1 MSSQGSHKSHSSHK
15 SRSSKGSHQSVD
27 SDFDPYEEEERL
39 AKEAEEE
46 EERLAEKYRLAEKEH
61 EERSAKR
68 LAEDPKTKEVLDEWI
83 SVVSDVFEIP
93 EYGNIKVTSGEFDR
107 DRPGID
113 SGIFP
118 YVKLIIY
125 ILTKKQ
131 EECVS
136 FVIKKNFD
144 TGFSII
150 NIHTIDKCNMGGNN
164 ILKALEDVAQK
175 LKIKY
180 VMIGQDASHINLKH
194 CNESIS
200 LYVLSILSTGESWY
214 NRRGYKQISPD
225 DGRDDEELEL
235 DNTSLYDEET
245 AANTK
250 FITETKVRDFLIYC
264 KMSVKFMA
272 ILESVVLPFEDKT
285 VRTYFKEIDA
295 GLRNNTFNDC
305 TQQSLIATTI
315 KDIGDSSVDET
326 DTPIKY
332 TNFNLV
338 KKISGQGRRPSHIWD
353 EEGPPSQA
361 YSISLGYSNKMS
373 NNKTRQVKSLSDTHL
388 GRTPPS
394 RGQLEK
400 WHNELARGRKLRVSK
415 KHKPNKK
422 RSMLGFVSKKH
433 KTNKKRSM
441 LGFVSKKHKPNK
453 KRSMLGFV
461 SKKHKPN
468 KKRSMSTSVSK
479 KHKPK
484 RRTKRG

>member
-1 MSSQGSHKSHSSHK
+1 MYSQGSKGSHK
-15 SRSSKGSHQSVD
+15 SRSSKGSHQSVA

-46 EERLAEKYRLAEKEH
+46 EERLAEKEE
-61 EERSAKR
+61 EERSAKKIAER
-68 LAEDPKTKEVLDEWI
+68 LAQDPETKEVLDEWI

-93 EYGNIKVTSGEFDR
+93 EYGNMEMFSGDFNSH
-107 DRPGID
+107 RPSSD

-118 YVKLIIY
+118 YVKLLIY
-125 ILTKKQ
+125 ISTKQ
-131 EECVS
+131 EKECVC

-150 NIHTIDKCNMGGNN
+150 NTHAIDKCNMGGNN

-200 LYVLSILSTGESWY
+200 LYVLSILTTGESWY

-225 DGRDDEELEL
+225 DGRADEELEL

-245 AANTK
+245 EANTK

-272 ILESVVLPFEDKT
+272 TLESVVLPFGDKT
-285 VRTYFKEIDA
+285 IQTYFKEIDA

-315 KDIGDSSVDET
+315 KDIEDSSVDET

-332 TNFNLV
+332 TNYNLV

-361 YSISLGYSNKMS
+361 YTISLGYSNKMS
-373 NNKTRQVKSLSDTHL
+373 HNNTHTRQVKSLSNTHL

-400 WHNELARGRKLRVSK
+400 WRNEMARGRNTRKKRGHK
-415 KHKPNKK
+415 KPTNTRKKRKGKKTMKHKKGKK
-422 RSMLGFVSKKH
+422 
-433 KTNKKRSM
+433 
-441 LGFVSKKHKPNK
+441 
-453 KRSMLGFV
+453 
-461 SKKHKPN
+461 
-468 KKRSMSTSVSK
+468 STQKEKLS
-479 KHKPK
+479 
-484 RRTKRG
+484 